1 MYVCSQRWAN
11 GVFSCVTSYR
21 SENTREHVLITYYY
35 YSCDILHLCQRHVCA
50 LLLPVCTCRRRNKS
64 GENWSCGSSG
74 RRERQHSPQDR
85 VSWLCAG
92 GEGEG
97 EGEGETR
104 GGGAGL
110 RGARINSLVCLT
122 RMSRT
127 IPLPCAV
134 LELVDDTDPTD
145 VARAV
150 K

>member
-1 MYVCSQRWAN
+1 M
-11 GVFSCVTSYR
+11 
-21 SENTREHVLITYYY
+21 
-35 YSCDILHLCQRHVCA
+35 
-50 LLLPVCTCRRRNKS
+50 
-64 GENWSCGSSG
+64 
-74 RRERQHSPQDR
+74 
-85 VSWLCAG
+85 SWLCAG

-110 RGARINSLVCLT
+110 RGARINSLVYVT
-122 RMSRT
+122 RISRT